1 MLNQAIKDI
10 PLPRRMTR
18 LPVNER
24 GFPVPFFVA
33 KVNGE
38 YDFRAFSGDKITA
51 CVRKRLCW
59 LCGEPLGRYMAFV
72 IGPMCSINRV
82 SSEPPSHL
90 ECAQYAVKAC
100 PFLTKPRARRNDV
113 DLPQFGKNGGFGMAA
128 GNAIEHNPG
137 AVLIWITKD
146 YKPVSD
152 GHGGVLFSIGEPH
165 DLLWFAEGRTATR
178 AEIDAA
184 IAKGL
189 PYLREI
195 AAKEGP
201 EAERELQRYIDR
213 ATKLLPA

>member
-1 MLNQAIKDI
+1 MLNASIKDI
-10 PLPRRMTR
+10 PLPRRMAR

-59 LCGEPLGRYMAFV
+59 LCGEPLGRYLAFV

-100 PFLTKPRARRNDV
+100 PFLTKPRARRNEV
-113 DLPQFGKNGGFGMAA
+113 DMPEGKVA
-128 GNAIEHNPG
+128 GISLDHNPG
-137 AVLIWITKD
+137 ATLIWITKD
-146 YKPVSD
+146 YQPVSD
-152 GHGGVLFSIGEPH
+152 GRGGVLFSIGEPH
-165 DLLWFAEGRTATR
+165 DLLWFTEGRTANR

-184 IAKGL
+184 IEKGL

-201 EAERELQRYIDR
+201 EAERELQKYIER